1 MGGASPGD
9 RPEPRL
15 ASQGLAWSRAP
26 APPAGGAERGQ
37 GDPGRRRQPLQGPRG
52 WLKAK
57 SLVAVGTHRIRTGE
71 RLPKKWQ
78 QRGLTN
84 LLLRSCAQM
93 TPPRGLRVARL
104 PKWPRWLPVRQQ
116 GPPPC
121 RAAAGHGA
129 QFGPRPRP
137 ALGGAASAPPGGG
150 GPTQSGARSALG
162 SSLDLPAPLWGIRTL
177 LFVAT
182 PFIIGLWPI
191 TG

>member
-78 QRGLTN
+78 QRGLTY
-84 LLLRSCAQM
+84 LAPTQLCPDDATSGSPGCSAAQM
-93 TPPRGLRVARL
+93 AAMATSAAAGT
-104 PKWPRWLPVRQQ
+104 
-116 GPPPC
+116 PPC
-121 RAAAGHGA
+121 RAAAGHRA

>member
-1 MGGASPGD
+1 MGGASPSD

-116 GPPPC
+116 GPHHAGPQ
-121 RAAAGHGA
+121 RATEPSSVPAPAPRWEA
-129 QFGPRPRP
+129 RPQPRPGAEDPPRVARGQRSVP
-137 ALGGAASAPPGGG
+137 ALTCRLRFGE
-150 GPTQSGARSALG
+150 
-162 SSLDLPAPLWGIRTL
+162 
-177 LFVAT
+177 
-182 PFIIGLWPI
+182 
-191 TG
+191 